1 LGRHSEGK
9 VKKLILGFAVLP
21 FIGGGGSAA
30 DLLTNDQMDRVT
42 AGLTLSID
50 CPTCIVANSTSVSNN
65 GVTVNMSSVVTPPPP
80 PPPDGGSQDGGSQGG
95 GQPSGPVQI
104 GGSSPGGSQGG
115 GSNPG
120 ALGGANAANILQL
133 AGFNPLSP

>member
-1 LGRHSEGK
+1 M
-9 VKKLILGFAVLP
+9 KKLILGLAVLP

-30 DLLTNDQMDRVT
+30 DLLTNDQMDLVT

-65 GVTVNMSSVVTPPPP
+65 GITVNTSSIITPPPP
-80 PPPDGGSQDGGSQGG
+80 PPPPGDGSQNGGSQDGGSQGG
-95 GQPSGPVQI
+95 GPPPGPVQI
-104 GGSSPGGSQGG
+104 GGSSPGGSPGG

-120 ALGGANAANILQL
+120 ALGGFNGANIVQA